1 MTGPESS
8 RSKPLKIGEIAVAN
22 RVLLA
27 PMSGVTDAP
36 FRRLAATL
44 GAGLV
49 VSEMT
54 ASDELVHGRPMSL
67 LRCETAGVGPHVVQL
82 AGCEAHWMAE
92 GARVAEASGADII
105 DINMGCPARHVT
117 GGQSGSALM
126 RDLDH
131 ALTLIEATIAA
142 VKVPVT
148 LKMRLGWDDR
158 SLNAPELARR
168 AEQAGVQMITVH
180 GRTRCQFYK
189 GTADWA
195 AVRAVRDAVS
205 VPLVVNGDITSF
217 EKAVQALEVS
227 GADAVMIG
235 RGAQGQPWLPGQ
247 IGRRLETGQAETTP
261 SLAEQLAHVRA
272 LYDEVCSHY
281 GLRIGLKHA
290 RKHLGWALEI
300 AAQCSRAPAET
311 LKGWRQ
317 KILTAEDP
325 HRVHR
330 SLQDAFDDFCMEC
343 CRMTSVAEHRRA
355 VPADSEAIL
364 NALPNPVL
372 LVAPDGRIVDANI
385 AAESFFEISTQ
396 FLRRQSLKELVPF
409 GSPLLALIDQV
420 RSSGSPVNEY
430 KVDLGTPRI
439 GGDRQVDLHVA
450 PLTERPG
457 HIVVMLQERT
467 IADKMDRQLTHR
479 SAARSVIALAA
490 MLAHEIK
497 NPLSGIRGAA
507 QLLEQAASSEDRM
520 LTRLICDEADR
531 IVTLVDRMEVF
542 GDDRPVARGPVNIH
556 SVLDH
561 VKRLAQSGFAR
572 NVRFIEDYD
581 PSLPPV
587 LANQDQLIQVFL
599 NLVKNAA
606 EAVADLGSDA
616 EIQLTTAFRPGVRLS
631 VPGKK
636 SRVSLPLEFCV
647 KDNGSGV
654 PEDLLPNL
662 FDPFVTTKQTG
673 SGLGLALVAK
683 IVGDHGGIIE
693 CESQPRKTTFRVLM
707 PMFNP
712 TKQFDQSNRDGVPG
726 TLPPASQDAR

>member
-1 MTGPESS
+1 MTS
-8 RSKPLKIGEIAVAN
+8 
-22 RVLLA
+22 
-27 PMSGVTDAP
+27 
-36 FRRLAATL
+36 AA
-44 GAGLV
+44 G
-49 VSEMT
+49 
-54 ASDELVHGRPMSL
+54 H
-67 LRCETAGVGPHVVQL
+67 LR
-82 AGCEAHWMAE
+82 
-92 GARVAEASGADII
+92 
-105 DINMGCPARHVT
+105 
-117 GGQSGSALM
+117 
-126 RDLDH
+126 
-131 ALTLIEATIAA
+131 
-142 VKVPVT
+142 PVT
-148 LKMRLGWDDR
+148 SD
-158 SLNAPELARR
+158 
-168 AEQAGVQMITVH
+168 
-180 GRTRCQFYK
+180 
-189 GTADWA
+189 
-195 AVRAVRDAVS
+195 
-205 VPLVVNGDITSF
+205 GD
-217 EKAVQALEVS
+217 
-227 GADAVMIG
+227 
-235 RGAQGQPWLPGQ
+235 
-247 IGRRLETGQAETTP
+247 
-261 SLAEQLAHVRA
+261 
-272 LYDEVCSHY
+272 
-281 GLRIGLKHA
+281 
-290 RKHLGWALEI
+290 
-300 AAQCSRAPAET
+300 
-311 LKGWRQ
+311 
-317 KILTAEDP
+317 
-325 HRVHR
+325 
-330 SLQDAFDDFCMEC
+330 
-343 CRMTSVAEHRRA
+343 
-355 VPADSEAIL
+355 AIL

-372 LVAPDGRIVDANI
+372 LIAPDGRIVDANM

-396 FLRRQSLKELVPF
+396 FLQRQSLKELVPF

-542 GDDRPVARGPVNIH
+542 GDDRPVARGAVNIH

-572 NVRFIEDYD
+572 NIRFVEEYD

-647 KDNGSGV
+647 KDNGPGV

-693 CESQPRKTTFRVLM
+693 CESQPRKTIFRVLL
-707 PMFNP
+707 PMFN
-712 TKQFDQSNRDGVPG
+712 TAKHLDSNRDDVSG
-726 TLPPASQDAR
+726 TPPHASQDSR